1 MKDSQTDEENSFFPP
16 RSEEVY
22 LLERRIFVLLTKETN
37 EEMEIKDTHIYMQA
51 ARISNRPVGLCCSQ
65 DGFRVDRHHH
75 HRLKNWFSF
84 KSQPSFEYFLIMPGM
99 QKQEQSHC

>member
-37 EEMEIKDTHIYMQA
+37 EEMEIKDTHICTYMQA
-51 ARISNRPVGLCCSQ
+51 ARIREVCQ
-65 DGFRVDRHHH
+65 
-75 HRLKNWFSF
+75 
-84 KSQPSFEYFLIMPGM
+84 
-99 QKQEQSHC
+99 

>member
-51 ARISNRPVGLCCSQ
+51 ARISNRPVLQSGWLDSLSASPPPAQ
-65 DGFRVDRHHH
+65 KLV
-75 HRLKNWFSF
+75 
-84 KSQPSFEYFLIMPGM
+84 FL
-99 QKQEQSHC
+99 